1 MIHVY
6 ASRLHP
12 DKETY
17 QTSTAQSLLSWL
29 HQNGISPETRLDML
43 PMSLYLN
50 GDRLVPSQWS
60 KTVFRPDDL
69 VEIYREPKGTDP
81 FSITFALIFGAA
93 AVLKALTPKI
103 PTVGGN
109 SRDQGDPLNEANAKG
124 NSVKLNDVIPEL
136 AGFNPERF
144 PDYAAPPRRY
154 FAGPY
159 EQRIEMNLVV
169 GRGRYQIAPS
179 KVKVGATPMLA
190 LGDDARFHIY
200 EPGQDMS
207 GDPAHLYW
215 YTANEVGASSNGS
228 AGLELTATTALTP
241 SANASAY
248 QFAGNAISIPAGV
261 GAFPA
266 DWDAGIVL
274 KVQAPY
280 VYSVIDGGLDR
291 DIVRGPLWMLSP
303 VPGMRIEVA
312 GANAGVYVVNSYR
325 PYVPAIPATP
335 GTPSTLTGSAAP
347 ARYDFNTTS
356 LTFTLSRSG
365 TAYPVTLNT
374 ATTNLDGLITAL
386 NTKLSETPFAAISSG
401 GRVRFVEQS
410 PYNGQAISASGASTI
425 IGSAPVGTI
434 GTATT
439 SGAPEQP
446 AEMTLSYDSGA
457 PVTGLALGE
466 GLATI
471 GPRGLRYR
479 ILGFSASLM
488 TVERLTAGG
497 DVDSSWPGFDNMQTV
512 NGAINLDPS
521 NLEGGYRGPF
531 PACPEGE
538 LITAIEFD
546 VMYPSG
552 LIFLGA
558 KGERWPLEGYTQF
571 EYRDMNGPGAWV
583 SAEFSQSAATLDAVG
598 YTHRIDLP
606 YPMRPECR
614 HKKLLVNQGG
624 NRDTEYFDK
633 VMWLTLKG
641 LMQGSSRTSFPGV
654 TMLTADIRGGD
665 RISSQTE
672 NKVSVECTRILPV
685 LRNGVW
691 QPEQPTREISA
702 WIGHVARDVG
712 YSDTQDIDIAELER
726 LESTYW
732 TPRGDAYDKII
743 DSPDT
748 VKGSMIEA
756 LNAGFAELSIDRGV
770 LVPVR
775 DGPRGSAFDAVYN
788 PQVMTDDLELS
799 FNGPD
804 LPDEY
809 DGVDVEYYDHRTRQ
823 NEVVPC
829 RLPGDAGSRISKL
842 KLEGVTERNRVWR
855 WGMRERRKL
864 QYRRK
869 SFTFN
874 TELDALNSGY
884 GDYVALGV
892 SVSGYGQSAEVNAY
906 ATLGDG
912 SRLIG
917 STEPLDWSLPG
928 TYKVVLRRRDG
939 SASGPYVATFVSEYQ
954 FTIPT
959 LDFEPD
965 MTGETEPPIIQ
976 FGHESR
982 WCHPA
987 LITSVKPRGTKACAV
1002 EAEIYDERV
1011 YADDNNFAPA

>member
-12 DKETY
+12 DRETY
-17 QTSTAQSLLSWL
+17 QTSAVQSLLSWL
-29 HQNGISPETRLDML
+29 HANGISPGTRLDLL

-50 GDRLVPSQWS
+50 GDRLLPSQWG
-60 KTVFRPDDL
+60 KTVFTPDDL

-169 GRGRYQIAPS
+169 GRGRYQIEPS

-190 LGDDARFHIY
+190 LGDDARFHLY

-228 AGLELTATTALTP
+228 AGLELTATTKLTP

-248 QFAGNAISIPAGV
+248 QFAGHAISVPSGV
-261 GAFPA
+261 GQFPA
-266 DWDAGIVL
+266 DWDNGIVL

-280 VYSVIDGGLDR
+280 SYTVIDGGSER
-291 DIVRGPLWMLSP
+291 DIVRGPLWMLNP
-303 VPGMRIEVA
+303 TVGMLIEVV
-312 GANAGVYVVNSYR
+312 GANAGVYVVNSYKA
-325 PYVPAIPATP
+325 YVPAVPANP
-335 GTPSTLTGSAAP
+335 GTSSIRAGSAAP
-347 ARYDFNTTS
+347 TRYDFNVTS
-356 LTFTLSRSG
+356 LTFSLSRG
-365 TAYPVTLNT
+365 ATAYSVTLDT
-374 ATTNLDGLITAL
+374 ATTNLAGLVAAL
-386 NTKLSETPFAAISSG
+386 NSKLAATPLRAEESN
-401 GRVRFVEQS
+401 GRVRFVEVS
-410 PYNGQAISASGASTI
+410 PFAGLPITATGASVI
-425 IGSAPVGTI
+425 LGSAPTGFT

-439 SGAPEQP
+439 SGSAEQP
-446 AEMTLSYDSGA
+446 AEMTLNYDSGA
-457 PVTGLALGE
+457 PVTGLALGA

-479 ILGFSASLM
+479 IIGFSTSVM
-488 TVERLTAGG
+488 TVERLTSAGT
-497 DVDSSWPGFDNMQTV
+497 VDTGWPGFDVMQTV
-512 NGAINLDPS
+512 NGAINLDSS

-546 VMYPSG
+546 VLYPSG

-558 KGERWPLEGYTQF
+558 KGERWPLVGYTQF
-571 EYRDMNGPGAWV
+571 EYRDMNGPGAWI
-583 SAEFSQSAATLDAVG
+583 SGQFSQSAATLDAVG
-598 YTHRIDLP
+598 YTHRINLP

-614 HKKLLVNQGG
+614 HKKLLINQGG

-641 LMQGSSRTSFPGV
+641 LMQASSRSSFPGV

-685 LRNGVW
+685 LRNGAW
-691 QPEQPTREISA
+691 QVEQPTREISA
-702 WIGHVARDVG
+702 WVGHVARDVG
-712 YSDTQDIDIAELER
+712 YSDTQDIDVAELQR

-732 TPRGDAYDKII
+732 TPRGDVYDKII
-743 DSPDT
+743 DSADT

-775 DGPRGSAFDAVYN
+775 EGPRGEVFDHVYN

-829 RLPGDAGSRISKL
+829 RLAGDAGTRISKL
-842 KLEGVTERNRVWR
+842 KLEGVTERNRAWR

-869 SFTFN
+869 TFTFN

-892 SVSGYGQSAEVNAY
+892 SVLGYGQSAEVSSY
-906 ATLGDG
+906 SVLGDG

-917 STEPLDWSLPG
+917 STEPLDWSVPG
-928 TYKVVLRRRDG
+928 TYKVVLRRKDG
-939 SASGPYVATFVSEYQ
+939 TASGPYIATFVSEFQ
-954 FTIPT
+954 FTIPS
-959 LDFEPD
+959 LDFVPD

-976 FGHESR
+976 FGHEAR

-1002 EAEIYDERV
+1002 EAEIYDPRV
-1011 YADDNNFAPA
+1011 YADDDNVAPA